1 MVDGRP
7 DTEAMFGSELAFS
20 PEVVLAMWAA
30 GVAGSGAAVAYWRI
44 VGRGYL
50 WLVAATVVLIGGG
63 AWYFDPGA
71 LAAAAVVVG
80 ACAALVAGNRWAATI
95 ALGSSSVL
103 FLVGAAVVGLPVP
116 AITGTAA
123 LGGITGEMLLGH
135 WFLVSPRMP
144 RWPLRA
150 LAVAGGAAVLLDW
163 LVNLA
168 PGLPTAASA
177 GPLIASVALAA
188 TSLLL
193 MAAVWFALGY
203 PSYPGVMA
211 ATGLS
216 YLAVLTSL
224 GSVILVRALAAG
236 VSPL

>member
-1 MVDGRP
+1 
-7 DTEAMFGSELAFS
+7 MFGSESAFS

-63 AWYFDPGA
+63 AWYFDPGVV
-71 LAAAAVVVG
+71 AAAAVLVG
-80 ACAALVAGNRWAATI
+80 AGAALVARNERMSTI

-103 FLVGAAVVGLPVP
+103 FLLGAAAGSPVP

-150 LAVAGGAAVLLDW
+150 LALIGGAAVALDW
-163 LVNLA
+163 LMHLVA
-168 PGLPTAASA
+168 GLPPAASA
-177 GPLIASVALAA
+177 GPLIATAALAV

>member
-7 DTEAMFGSELAFS
+7 DTEAMIGSEFAFS
-20 PEVVLAMWAA
+20 PEVVLAMWSA

-44 VGRGYL
+44 VGRGYI

-71 LAAAAVVVG
+71 LAAAAPLVG
-80 ACAALVAGNRWAATI
+80 AGAALVAGNRWAATI

-103 FLVGAAVVGLPVP
+103 FLVGASAEGLTVP
-116 AITGTAA
+116 AITGSAA

-144 RWPLRA
+144 RWPLRTLA
-150 LAVAGGAAVLLDW
+150 LIGGAAIVIDW
-163 LVNLA
+163 LVHVA
-168 PGLPTAASA
+168 PGIPPAASA

-188 TSLLL
+188 ASLML

-224 GSVILVRALAAG
+224 GSVVLVRALAAG

>member
-7 DTEAMFGSELAFS
+7 ETEAMFGSELAFS

-71 LAAAAVVVG
+71 LAAAAVLLG
-80 ACAALVAGNRWAATI
+80 AGAALVARNSRAATVT
-95 ALGSSSVL
+95 LGLSSLS
-103 FLVGAAVVGLPVP
+103 FLVGAAAGSPVP
-116 AITGTAA
+116 AITGSAA

-150 LAVAGGAAVLLDW
+150 LAVVGGAAVALDW
-163 LVNLA
+163 LVHFA
-168 PGLPTAASA
+168 PGLPPAPSA
-177 GPLIASVALAA
+177 VPLIASVALAA
-188 TSLLL
+188 TSVVL

-224 GSVILVRALAAG
+224 GSVILIRALAAG

>member
-1 MVDGRP
+1 
-7 DTEAMFGSELAFS
+7 MFGSELAFS

-44 VGRGYL
+44 VGPGFL
-50 WLVAATVVLIGGG
+50 WLTVATVVLVGGG
-63 AWYFDPGA
+63 AWYFDQGV
-71 LAAAAVVVG
+71 LAAVAMLVG
-80 ACAALVAGNRWAATI
+80 AGAALVARNRWAATI
-95 ALGSSSVL
+95 ALGSSSLL
-103 FLVGAAVVGLPVP
+103 FLVGASVVGLPLP

-150 LAVAGGAAVLLDW
+150 LAVIGGAAILLDW
-163 LVNLA
+163 LVHVV
-168 PGLPTAASA
+168 PGVPPAAST

-188 TSLLL
+188 TSVLL

-236 VSPL
+236 VPPL

>member
-1 MVDGRP
+1 MVHGRR

-44 VGRGYL
+44 VGPGYL
-50 WLVAATVVLIGGG
+50 WLIAGTVLLIGGA
-63 AWYFDPGA
+63 AWYFDRGA
-71 LAAAAVVVG
+71 LAAAAVLGG
-80 ACAALVAGNRWAATI
+80 AGAALVARNRWAATI
-95 ALGSSSVL
+95 TLGSSSVF
-103 FLVGAAVVGLPVP
+103 FLVGASVAGLPVP

-150 LAVAGGAAVLLDW
+150 LAVVGGAAIVLDW
-163 LVNLA
+163 LVHLA
-168 PGLPTAASA
+168 PGIPTATPA
-177 GPLIASVALAA
+177 GSLIASVALAA

-216 YLAVLTSL
+216 YLAVLTAL

-236 VSPL
+236 VPPL

>member
-1 MVDGRP
+1 
-7 DTEAMFGSELAFS
+7 MFGSELAFS
-20 PEVVLAMWAA
+20 PEVILAMWAA

-44 VGRGYL
+44 VGSGYL
-50 WLVAATVVLIGGG
+50 WLVAATVVLIGGA
-63 AWYFDPGA
+63 AWYFDPNA
-71 LAAAAVVVG
+71 LAAAAVLVG
-80 ACAALVAGNRWAATI
+80 AGAALVTRNRWAATI

-103 FLVGAAVVGLPVP
+103 FLVGASVAGLPVP
-116 AITGTAA
+116 AVTGSAA
-123 LGGITGEMLLGH
+123 LGGITGELLLGH

-150 LAVAGGAAVLLDW
+150 LALAGGAAIALDW
-163 LVNLA
+163 LVHLVA
-168 PGLPTAASA
+168 GIPPQAST
-177 GPLIASVALAA
+177 GGLIASVALAA

-193 MAAVWFALGY
+193 MGAVWFALGY

-224 GSVILVRALAAG
+224 GSVMLVRALAAG
-236 VSPL
+236 VSLPG

>member
-1 MVDGRP
+1 
-7 DTEAMFGSELAFS
+7 MFGSELAFS

-30 GVAGSGAAVAYWRI
+30 GVAGSGAAVAHWRI
-44 VGRGYL
+44 VGPGYL
-50 WLVAATVVLIGGG
+50 WLVAGTVALIGGA

-71 LAAAAVVVG
+71 LGAAAALVG
-80 ACAALVAGNRWAATI
+80 AGAALVAGNNRAATI
-95 ALGSSSVL
+95 ALGLSSVL
-103 FLVGAAVVGLPVP
+103 FLAGASVAGLTFP
-116 AITGTAA
+116 AITGSAA

-144 RWPLRA
+144 RWPLRV
-150 LAVAGGAAVLLDW
+150 LAVIGGAAIVLDW
-163 LVNLA
+163 LAHFA
-168 PGLPTAASA
+168 PGIPPAASA
-177 GPLIASVALAA
+177 VPLIASVALAV
-188 TSLLL
+188 TSAVL

-224 GSVILVRALAAG
+224 GSVILIRALAAG
-236 VSPL
+236 VSPV

>member
-1 MVDGRP
+1 
-7 DTEAMFGSELAFS
+7 MFGSELAFS

-30 GVAGSGAAVAYWRI
+30 GVAGSGGAVAYWRI
-44 VGRGYL
+44 VGPGFL
-50 WLVAATVVLIGGG
+50 WLTAATVVLVGGA
-63 AWYFDPGA
+63 AWYFDPGV
-71 LAAAAVVVG
+71 LAAAAVLVG
-80 ACAALVAGNRWAATI
+80 AGAALVAGNRWAATI

-103 FLVGAAVVGLPVP
+103 FLVGASVAGLPVP

-150 LAVAGGAAVLLDW
+150 LALVGGAAIFLDW
-163 LVNLA
+163 LLHLVSGV
-168 PGLPTAASA
+168 PPAASA
-177 GPLIASVALAA
+177 GPLIASMVLAA
-188 TSLLL
+188 ASVLL

-236 VSPL
+236 VSPI

>member
-30 GVAGSGAAVAYWRI
+30 GVAGSGAAVAHWRI
-44 VGRGYL
+44 VGPGYL
-50 WLVAATVVLIGGG
+50 WLVAGTVALIGGA
-63 AWYFDPGA
+63 AWYFDRGA
-71 LAAAAVVVG
+71 LAAAAALVG
-80 ACAALVAGNRWAATI
+80 AGAALVATNNRMSTI

-103 FLVGAAVVGLPVP
+103 FLLGAAVAGSPVP

-150 LAVAGGAAVLLDW
+150 LAVIGGAAVALDW
-163 LVNLA
+163 LMHLVA
-168 PGLPTAASA
+168 GLPPAASA
-177 GPLIASVALAA
+177 VPLIASVALAV

-193 MAAVWFALGY
+193 MAAVWLALGY

-224 GSVILVRALAAG
+224 GSVILIRALAAG
-236 VSPL
+236 VSPY

>member
-1 MVDGRP
+1 
-7 DTEAMFGSELAFS
+7 MFGSELAFS

-44 VGRGYL
+44 VGSGYL
-50 WLVAATVVLIGGG
+50 WLIAATVLLIGGG
-63 AWYFDPGA
+63 TWYFDPNV
-71 LAAAAVVVG
+71 LAAAAVLVG
-80 ACAALVAGNRWAATI
+80 AGAALVTRNRGAATI

-103 FLVGAAVVGLPVP
+103 FLVGASVAGLPFP

-150 LAVAGGAAVLLDW
+150 LALTGGAAIALDW
-163 LVNLA
+163 LVHLVA
-168 PGLPTAASA
+168 GIPPQASA

>member
-1 MVDGRP
+1 
-7 DTEAMFGSELAFS
+7 MFGSELAFS

-30 GVAGSGAAVAYWRI
+30 GVAGSGAAVSYWRI
-44 VGRGYL
+44 VGRGYM
-50 WLVAATVVLIGGG
+50 WLVAATVVLIGGA
-63 AWYFDPGA
+63 AWYFDPGI
-71 LAAAAVVVG
+71 LVAAAVLVG
-80 ACAALVAGNRWAATI
+80 AGAAVVAGNRWAATV

-103 FLVGAAVVGLPVP
+103 FLVGPAVAGLTVP
-116 AITGTAA
+116 AIAGSAA

-150 LAVAGGAAVLLDW
+150 LAVVGGAAVFLDW
-163 LVNLA
+163 LVHLA
-168 PGLPTAASA
+168 PGIPPAASA
-177 GPLIASVALAA
+177 GPLIATAALAV

>member
-1 MVDGRP
+1 
-7 DTEAMFGSELAFS
+7 
-20 PEVVLAMWAA
+20 
-30 GVAGSGAAVAYWRI
+30 
-44 VGRGYL
+44 
-50 WLVAATVVLIGGG
+50 
-63 AWYFDPGA
+63 
-71 LAAAAVVVG
+71 
-80 ACAALVAGNRWAATI
+80 
-95 ALGSSSVL
+95 
-103 FLVGAAVVGLPVP
+103 
-116 AITGTAA
+116 
-123 LGGITGEMLLGH
+123 MLLGH

-150 LAVAGGAAVLLDW
+150 LAVVGGAAILLDW
-163 LVNLA
+163 LVHLV
-168 PGLPTAASA
+168 PGVPPAAST

-188 TSLLL
+188 ASVLL

-236 VSPL
+236 VLSHLSGRFPLFSDHRHRASIRVRKTGVVG

>member
-1 MVDGRP
+1 M
-7 DTEAMFGSELAFS
+7 
-20 PEVVLAMWAA
+20 
-30 GVAGSGAAVAYWRI
+30 
-44 VGRGYL
+44 
-50 WLVAATVVLIGGG
+50 
-63 AWYFDPGA
+63 
-71 LAAAAVVVG
+71 
-80 ACAALVAGNRWAATI
+80 
-95 ALGSSSVL
+95 
-103 FLVGAAVVGLPVP
+103 
-116 AITGTAA
+116 
-123 LGGITGEMLLGH
+123 
-135 WFLVSPRMP
+135 
-144 RWPLRA
+144 
-150 LAVAGGAAVLLDW
+150 LLDW

-168 PGLPTAASA
+168 PGFPPAGSA

-236 VSPL
+236 VPPI

>member
-1 MVDGRP
+1 
-7 DTEAMFGSELAFS
+7 MFGSELAFS

-30 GVAGSGAAVAYWRI
+30 GVAASGAAVAYWRI
-44 VGRGYL
+44 VGSGYL
-50 WLVAATVVLIGGG
+50 WLISATIVLIGGA
-63 AWYFDPGA
+63 AWYFDPNAVAAVAA
-71 LAAAAVVVG
+71 LAG
-80 ACAALVAGNRWAATI
+80 AGAALVARSRWAAAI

-103 FLVGAAVVGLPVP
+103 FLVGASMAGLPVP
-116 AITGTAA
+116 AITGSAA
-123 LGGITGEMLLGH
+123 LGGITGELLLGH

-150 LAVAGGAAVLLDW
+150 LALIGGGAIVLDWMVHLVAG
-163 LVNLA
+163 
-168 PGLPTAASA
+168 LPPQASA

-236 VSPL
+236 VNPL

>member
-1 MVDGRP
+1 
-7 DTEAMFGSELAFS
+7 MFGSELAFS

-44 VGRGYL
+44 VGPGYL
-50 WLVAATVVLIGGG
+50 WLVAAIVALIGGS
-63 AWYFDPGA
+63 AWYFDPGV
-71 LAAAAVVVG
+71 LAAAAALVG
-80 ACAALVAGNRWAATI
+80 AGAALVARNRGAAAI
-95 ALGSSSVL
+95 ALGVSSLS
-103 FLVGAAVVGLPVP
+103 FLVGAAVAGSPLP
-116 AITGTAA
+116 AITGGAA

-150 LAVAGGAAVLLDW
+150 LAVIGGAAIALDW
-163 LVNLA
+163 LA
-168 PGLPTAASA
+168 HFASGIPPA
-177 GPLIASVALAA
+177 TSAVPLIASVALAA
-188 TSLLL
+188 TSVVL

-224 GSVILVRALAAG
+224 GSVILIRALAAG

>member
-1 MVDGRP
+1 
-7 DTEAMFGSELAFS
+7 MFGSELAFS

-44 VGRGYL
+44 VGPGYL
-50 WLVAATVVLIGGG
+50 WLIAATVLLIGGA
-63 AWYFDPGA
+63 AWYFGRGA
-71 LAAAAVVVG
+71 LTAVAVLVG
-80 ACAALVAGNRWAATI
+80 AGTALVARSHQAPTI
-95 ALGSSSVL
+95 ALASSSVF
-103 FLVGAAVVGLPVP
+103 FLVGASVAGLPVP

-150 LAVAGGAAVLLDW
+150 LALVGGAAVLLDW
-163 LVNLA
+163 LAHL
-168 PGLPTAASA
+168 AASIPPA
-177 GPLIASVALAA
+177 ASTGPLIASAALAA

-236 VSPL
+236 VSPI

>member
-1 MVDGRP
+1 
-7 DTEAMFGSELAFS
+7 MFGSESAFS

-30 GVAGSGAAVAYWRI
+30 GVAGSGAAVAHWRI
-44 VGRGYL
+44 VGPGYL
-50 WLVAATVVLIGGG
+50 WLVAGTVALIGGA
-63 AWYFDPGA
+63 AWYFDPGVV
-71 LAAAAVVVG
+71 AAAAVLVG
-80 ACAALVAGNRWAATI
+80 AGAALVARNERMSTI

-103 FLVGAAVVGLPVP
+103 FLLGAAAGSPVP

-150 LAVAGGAAVLLDW
+150 LALIGGAAVALDW
-163 LVNLA
+163 LMHLVA
-168 PGLPTAASA
+168 GLPPAASA
-177 GPLIASVALAA
+177 GPLIATAALAV

-236 VSPL
+236 VSPF

>member
-1 MVDGRP
+1 
-7 DTEAMFGSELAFS
+7 MFGSESAFS

-30 GVAGSGAAVAYWRI
+30 GVAGSGAAVAHWRI
-44 VGRGYL
+44 VGPGYL
-50 WLVAATVVLIGGG
+50 WLVAGTVALIGGA
-63 AWYFDPGA
+63 AWYFDPGVV
-71 LAAAAVVVG
+71 AAAAVLVG
-80 ACAALVAGNRWAATI
+80 AGAALVARNERMSTI

-103 FLVGAAVVGLPVP
+103 FLLGAAAGSPVP

-150 LAVAGGAAVLLDW
+150 LALIGGAAVALDW
-163 LVNLA
+163 LMHLVA
-168 PGLPTAASA
+168 GLPPAASA
-177 GPLIASVALAA
+177 GPLIATAALAV

>member
-1 MVDGRP
+1 
-7 DTEAMFGSELAFS
+7 MFGSESAFS

-30 GVAGSGAAVAYWRI
+30 GVAGSGAAVAHWRI
-44 VGRGYL
+44 VGPGYL
-50 WLVAATVVLIGGG
+50 WLVAGTVALIGGA
-63 AWYFDPGA
+63 AWYFDPGVV
-71 LAAAAVVVG
+71 AAAAVLVG
-80 ACAALVAGNRWAATI
+80 AGAALVARNERMSTI

-103 FLVGAAVVGLPVP
+103 FLLGAAAGSPVP

-150 LAVAGGAAVLLDW
+150 LALIGGAAVALDW
-163 LVNLA
+163 LMHLVA
-168 PGLPTAASA
+168 GLPPAASA
-177 GPLIASVALAA
+177 GPLIATAALAV

-224 GSVILVRALAAG
+224 GSVVLVRALAAG

>member
-1 MVDGRP
+1 MI
-7 DTEAMFGSELAFS
+7 GSGFAFS

-30 GVAGSGAAVAYWRI
+30 GLAGSGAAVAYWRI
-44 VGRGYL
+44 VGRGYM
-50 WLVAATVVLIGGG
+50 WLVTATVVLIGGG

-71 LAAAAVVVG
+71 LAATAVLVG
-80 ACAALVAGNRWAATI
+80 AGAASVAGNRWTATI
-95 ALGSSSVL
+95 ALGASSVL
-103 FLVGAAVVGLPVP
+103 FLVGASVAGLTVP
-116 AITGTAA
+116 AITGSAA
-123 LGGITGEMLLGH
+123 LGAITGEMLLGH

-150 LAVAGGAAVLLDW
+150 LALIGGAAIVLDW
-163 LVNLA
+163 LVHLA
-168 PGLPTAASA
+168 PGVPSPTST
-177 GPLIASVALAA
+177 GPLIAAAALAV

-224 GSVILVRALAAG
+224 GSVILIRALAAG

>member
-1 MVDGRP
+1 
-7 DTEAMFGSELAFS
+7 MFGSESAFS

-30 GVAGSGAAVAYWRI
+30 GVAGSGAAVAHWRI
-44 VGRGYL
+44 VGPGYL
-50 WLVAATVVLIGGG
+50 WLVAGTVALIGGA
-63 AWYFDPGA
+63 AWYFDPGVV
-71 LAAAAVVVG
+71 AAAAVLVG
-80 ACAALVAGNRWAATI
+80 AGAALVARNERMSTI

-103 FLVGAAVVGLPVP
+103 FLLGAAAGSPVP

-150 LAVAGGAAVLLDW
+150 LAVVGGAAVFLDW
-163 LVNLA
+163 LVHLVA
-168 PGLPTAASA
+168 GLPPANSA
-177 GPLIASVALAA
+177 GPLIASVALAV

-224 GSVILVRALAAG
+224 GAVILVRALAAG

>member
-1 MVDGRP
+1 
-7 DTEAMFGSELAFS
+7 MFGSESAFS

-30 GVAGSGAAVAYWRI
+30 GVAGSGAAVAHWRI
-44 VGRGYL
+44 VGPGYL
-50 WLVAATVVLIGGG
+50 WLVAGTVALIGGA
-63 AWYFDPGA
+63 AWYFDPGVV
-71 LAAAAVVVG
+71 AAAAVLVG
-80 ACAALVAGNRWAATI
+80 AGAALVARNERMSTI

-103 FLVGAAVVGLPVP
+103 FLLGAAAGSPVP

-150 LAVAGGAAVLLDW
+150 LAVVGGAAVFLDW
-163 LVNLA
+163 LMHLVA
-168 PGLPTAASA
+168 GLPPANSA
-177 GPLIASVALAA
+177 GPLIASVALAV

-224 GSVILVRALAAG
+224 GAVILVRALAAG